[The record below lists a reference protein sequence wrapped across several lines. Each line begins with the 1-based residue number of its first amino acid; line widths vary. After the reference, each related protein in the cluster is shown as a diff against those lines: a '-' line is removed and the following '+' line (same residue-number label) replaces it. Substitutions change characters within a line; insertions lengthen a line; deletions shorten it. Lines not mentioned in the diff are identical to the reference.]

1 MPLPRAGLAKRGR
14 AMPRNVTWCPRTGA
28 KGGGGAGVLCSLVR
42 SIGGVE
48 LERGGGT
55 GCGWKKEVVFFPE
68 AAGGVI
74 LAS

>member
-1 MPLPRAGLAKRGR
+1 M
-14 AMPRNVTWCPRTGA
+14 
-28 KGGGGAGVLCSLVR
+28 R

-48 LERGGGT
+48 LERRGGT